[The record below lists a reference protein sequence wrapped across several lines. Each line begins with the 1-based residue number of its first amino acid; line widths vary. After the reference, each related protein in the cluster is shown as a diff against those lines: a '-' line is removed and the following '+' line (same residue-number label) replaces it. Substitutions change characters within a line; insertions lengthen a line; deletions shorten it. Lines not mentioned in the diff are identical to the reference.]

1 MYMYFLQFLFKLI
14 TFQIKGE
21 IIKFQIK
28 GEIIKIDDF

>member
-1 MYMYFLQFLFKLI
+1 MYMYFLQFHFKLI